1 MVFWVAVG
9 GLLVWLSFE
18 FLLRG
23 PGEPRQ
29 WMGLADVG
37 QSTRVLLVAFLI
49 SLAVSL
55 LLSGFRIAL
64 APIPIRWAGC
74 ILLFV
79 GLGLRAWSMAIL
91 GTRYSRSLQVMQ
103 RQELVTAGPYRLIRH
118 PGYAGSLLVWI
129 GYALGAG
136 SLAAVILV
144 SLVLGGAY
152 LYRITAEER
161 MLRANLGAPY
171 QMYQQRT
178 WRLIPGLF

>member
-1 MVFWVAVG
+1 M
-9 GLLVWLSFE
+9 SFE
-18 FLLRG
+18 FLLRR
-23 PGEPRQ
+23 PVEARQ
-29 WMGLADVG
+29 WVGAADVDH
-37 QSTRVLLVAFLI
+37 STRVLLVAFLI
-49 SLAVSL
+49 SLVVSL

-64 APIPIRWAGC
+64 ASMPIRWAGC
-74 ILLFV
+74 ALLV
-79 GLGLRAWSMAIL
+79 AGLGLRAWSMAIL
-91 GTRYSRSLQVMQ
+91 GTRYSRGLQVLK

-136 SLAAVILV
+136 SFAAVILI

-152 LYRITAEER
+152 LYRISAEER
-161 MLRANLGAPY
+161 MLRAALGAPY